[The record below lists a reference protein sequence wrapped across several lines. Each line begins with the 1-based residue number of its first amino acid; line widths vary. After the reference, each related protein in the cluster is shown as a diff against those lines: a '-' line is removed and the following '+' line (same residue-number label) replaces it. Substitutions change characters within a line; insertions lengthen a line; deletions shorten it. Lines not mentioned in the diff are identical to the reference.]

1 MQADPGS
8 LVYTAAYH
16 GNVRHLKKL
25 LQRHAKELDSLLK
38 WPHPHGGATAIYVAC
53 EFGHKDAV
61 QLLLE
66 AKAPPDQPRKDGAT
80 PLYKACQDGKLD
92 IVKLLLKHG
101 AKVDQID
108 ANQMTAL
115 WVACHQGHME
125 LAKVLLE
132 AKADPTFKVQD
143 WTPIRLAERE
153 QRNQLVELLLKHAP
167 AGYEEQRQLHAHAHG
182 GDGGAATTT
191 AEQQQAAALQAM
203 GMQQQNSEVIRTH
216 RLYRAAIA
224 NDERSVRSMLES
236 AEVVDINAAPGEGGA
251 TALYAVCMQGNCSM
265 AQLLLD
271 ARASPNIALKNGET
285 ALLAATNSSRLDVAR
300 LLLEHSADV
309 NACTA
314 HGKTALMVACH
325 RGDGAMA
332 RLLLDEGAS
341 TGEVLKGKGTGGPIS
356 SPALACKRSS
366 RRPGLP
372 TGAQGQRDRSHLGGL
387 GGAGGLRAHAPR
399 RRQRRVAQ
407 RALPEPIRARVG
419 APRQLREPPYVRSTA
434 QVGSS

>member
-1 MQADPGS
+1 MTPLQRMQAGS

-66 AKAPPDQPRKDGAT
+66 AKAPPDQPREDGAT

-143 WTPIRLAERE
+143 WTPIMLAERE

-167 AGYEEQRQLHAHAHG
+167 AGYEE
-182 GDGGAATTT
+182 
-191 AEQQQAAALQAM
+191 
-203 GMQQQNSEVIRTH
+203 
-216 RLYRAAIA
+216 
-224 NDERSVRSMLES
+224 
-236 AEVVDINAAPGEGGA
+236 
-251 TALYAVCMQGNCSM
+251 
-265 AQLLLD
+265 
-271 ARASPNIALKNGET
+271 
-285 ALLAATNSSRLDVAR
+285 
-300 LLLEHSADV
+300 
-309 NACTA
+309 
-314 HGKTALMVACH
+314 
-325 RGDGAMA
+325 
-332 RLLLDEGAS
+332 
-341 TGEVLKGKGTGGPIS
+341 
-356 SPALACKRSS
+356 
-366 RRPGLP
+366 
-372 TGAQGQRDRSHLGGL
+372 
-387 GGAGGLRAHAPR
+387 
-399 RRQRRVAQ
+399 
-407 RALPEPIRARVG
+407 
-419 APRQLREPPYVRSTA
+419 
-434 QVGSS
+434 

>member
-1 MQADPGS
+1 MHTSGSRCRAGVYACLATPFRLHVLLFTGKVFISTPRSPDLSPRDVFVMQTEAGS

-66 AKAPPDQPRKDGAT
+66 AKAPPDQPREDGAT

-143 WTPIRLAERE
+143 WTPIMLAERE

-167 AGYEEQRQLHAHAHG
+167 AGYEE
-182 GDGGAATTT
+182 
-191 AEQQQAAALQAM
+191 
-203 GMQQQNSEVIRTH
+203 
-216 RLYRAAIA
+216 
-224 NDERSVRSMLES
+224 
-236 AEVVDINAAPGEGGA
+236 
-251 TALYAVCMQGNCSM
+251 
-265 AQLLLD
+265 
-271 ARASPNIALKNGET
+271 
-285 ALLAATNSSRLDVAR
+285 
-300 LLLEHSADV
+300 
-309 NACTA
+309 
-314 HGKTALMVACH
+314 
-325 RGDGAMA
+325 
-332 RLLLDEGAS
+332 
-341 TGEVLKGKGTGGPIS
+341 
-356 SPALACKRSS
+356 
-366 RRPGLP
+366 
-372 TGAQGQRDRSHLGGL
+372 
-387 GGAGGLRAHAPR
+387 
-399 RRQRRVAQ
+399 
-407 RALPEPIRARVG
+407 
-419 APRQLREPPYVRSTA
+419 
-434 QVGSS
+434 

>member
-1 MQADPGS
+1 MQTEAGS

-80 PLYKACQDGKLD
+80 PLYKACQEGKLD

-115 WVACHQGHME
+115 WVACHQGHIE
-125 LAKVLLE
+125 LAKVLVE

-167 AGYEEQRQLHAHAHG
+167 AGYEE
-182 GDGGAATTT
+182 
-191 AEQQQAAALQAM
+191 
-203 GMQQQNSEVIRTH
+203 
-216 RLYRAAIA
+216 
-224 NDERSVRSMLES
+224 
-236 AEVVDINAAPGEGGA
+236 
-251 TALYAVCMQGNCSM
+251 
-265 AQLLLD
+265 
-271 ARASPNIALKNGET
+271 
-285 ALLAATNSSRLDVAR
+285 
-300 LLLEHSADV
+300 
-309 NACTA
+309 
-314 HGKTALMVACH
+314 
-325 RGDGAMA
+325 
-332 RLLLDEGAS
+332 
-341 TGEVLKGKGTGGPIS
+341 
-356 SPALACKRSS
+356 
-366 RRPGLP
+366 
-372 TGAQGQRDRSHLGGL
+372 
-387 GGAGGLRAHAPR
+387 
-399 RRQRRVAQ
+399 
-407 RALPEPIRARVG
+407 
-419 APRQLREPPYVRSTA
+419 
-434 QVGSS
+434 